1 MSINNQEV
9 KVKLKNRKSKIS
21 EIYKNASESIYV
33 LFDKILEDP
42 VENIFYEF
50 LSITL
55 GYIQLII
62 YIIDETVSY

>member
-1 MSINNQEV
+1 MAINNPEL
-9 KVKLKNRKSKIS
+9 KIKLTKQKSKTS
-21 EIYKNASESIYV
+21 LIYKNILEAMYE

>member
-50 LSITL
+50 LSISL
-55 GYIQLII
+55 GYIQLLI
-62 YIIDETVSY
+62 YIIDKTVSY